1 MVSRDDAIPED
12 FIEHLRRVI
21 PAFKAETL
29 ETQMALAWM
38 LLVGPT
44 KRRRHSLYPDNV
56 SFAYQELDKKFGR
69 RKFLAVNTRVGLFDV
84 KLWSKD
90 RGATKG
96 YKPTDAARNAVHRYL
111 EQRSQST
118 TRLLYG
124 DGRVLK
130 SLPAAVASK
139 GMDGI
144 TQTQWRNAKTILD
157 RVQVNVASLKK
168 LQKLLRDERDLWR
181 RTSMPANLFTAA
193 SPDAL
198 DRIDRLLECIAL
210 ILRMA
215 KTDVAGDGYIM
226 HRYVMARSGR
236 LYAKNVNLQTVPT
249 PIKQAALAGLW
260 EYDFANCH
268 YAILMQ
274 MAKEF
279 GHECGAIADY
289 LANKKATRE
298 AIATAAGISI
308 DQAKMVLLAILYG
321 AIQTVRADSAIP
333 EEIGAD
339 RAKLLYESELFQAI
353 KIDIR
358 LARAKILAGWR
369 RTANGRLSNALGKAI
384 GNNQP
389 AREKLAHLIQGAE
402 AAALHAALDLYPKH
416 IVLIQHDGF
425 ASLAKLDTSKIE
437 AAVLAATGYR
447 LVLEEER
454 IQVNVD
460 EWLGRPAQAPK
471 RNRPQKQHQSGLQR

>member
-1 MVSRDDAIPED
+1 MASKDDAIRED
-12 FIEHLRRVI
+12 FVQHLRRTI
-21 PAFKAETL
+21 PAFKAETI

-38 LLVGPT
+38 LWVSPT

-56 SFAYQELDKKFGR
+56 SFAYGELDEKFGR
-69 RKFLAVNTRVGLFDV
+69 RKFLAVNARVRLFDL
-84 KLWSKD
+84 KSWSKN

-96 YKPTDAARNAVHRYL
+96 YRPTEIAQTALREYL
-111 EQRSQST
+111 ETRSHSM

-139 GMDGI
+139 GMDGL

-157 RVQVNVASLKK
+157 RVQVNVVALKK

-181 RTSMPANLFTAA
+181 ETAMPANLFTAA

-215 KTDVAGDGYIM
+215 KTEVAGDGYIM

-274 MAKEF
+274 MARRF

-321 AIQTVRADSAIP
+321 AIQSVRADSAIP

-339 RAKLLYESELFQAI
+339 RAKLLYVNEQFQAI
-353 KIDIR
+353 RTDVGK
-358 LARAKILAGWR
+358 ARAVILAGWP

-425 ASLAKLDTSKIE
+425 ASLAKLDSSKIE
-437 AAVLAATGYR
+437 AAVLSATGYQ
-447 LVLEEER
+447 LALEEER

-460 EWLGRPAQAPK
+460 EWIDRPQNPK
-471 RNRPQKQHQSGLQR
+471 RKCSQKQHQSGLQR